1 MENTTQTQPMTMVE
15 YSAER
20 ENIAVDAV
28 GEMYLLL
35 CRASVNKEIQRD
47 EMLDALVAT
56 WNRYTKRSDDLYE
69 KATGHKDIYE
79 SNFQNT

>member
-1 MENTTQTQPMTMVE
+1 MENTTLPNPMTLQE
-15 YSAER
+15 YTAER

-35 CRASVNKEIQRD
+35 CRASVNKEITRD
-47 EMLDALVAT
+47 DMLDALVTT
-56 WNRYTKRSDDLYE
+56 WNHYTKRSDDLYE

-79 SNFQNT
+79 TYFQNS